1 MQYMPFTHAATCAWA
16 VVARTRRR
24 RDPMNVLDM
33 SDVNDGVGND
43 VADEKSVV
51 NVRV

>member
-1 MQYMPFTHAATCAWA
+1 MQYMPFTHAAVCAWA

-24 RDPMNVLDM
+24 DPMNILDI
-33 SDVNDGVGND
+33 NDGVGND
-43 VADEKSVV
+43 VVDEKSVSQV